1 MAVNRMIFSL
11 AICGCVVASSAQS
24 ASAGPLLDWLF
35 GYRNASTPAYP
46 VGQPVPIG
54 NPAVAGYLPPTAA
67 AAPGYA
73 ANYGNYYGAM
83 MPVVG
88 SNGYAY
94 PSTVPSG
101 LAAATA
107 PTIMSYV
114 PDYRTTN
121 YRAPV
126 TYYRPTLTTDPTTGA
141 QVIALAPCTS
151 YEYQTQRVPTFGYNR
166 LLGSFSTPP
175 ALPPTPAFPTYTLPP
190 GGIPLANSANL
201 NGGYSAAYG
210 NYSAPILPR
219 STLYSPYATPYVTAQ
234 PPISG
239 YPAAPSNAVGGTY
252 PTMPSGS
259 PSYASGGCNG
269 SLAVP
274 GLSAPPSSF
283 PQGSYSTPIPGYS
296 PPAVDPSRPVLP
308 SQDPNANVAPSLP
321 TTGTGAQLNR
331 PQIRSFAV
339 EPQNRFSGGD
349 DVRSRTNGFDASTGT
364 SGFSESQKEP
374 LSKSK
379 LPAPIPDPEDQPK
392 WNSGLLNERD
402 RTAAKPA
409 RSGSTPTVGPAYHEN
424 LARAGQSKPIHWAS
438 FETPVSSA
446 AKPISDSP
454 NQMELSAPIRQPKA
468 SAKGQS
474 GPAPHEPA
482 SRKSY
487 PTGGWQAT
495 K

>member
-11 AICGCVVASSAQS
+11 AMCGCIVASSATP

-35 GYRNASTPAYP
+35 GYRTAATPAYP

-54 NPAVAGYLPPTAA
+54 NPAIAGYMPPGSAP
-67 AAPGYA
+67 APGYA

-83 MPVVG
+83 MPVIG
-88 SNGYAY
+88 NNGYAY

-126 TYYRPTLTTDPTTGA
+126 TYYRPTLTTDPNTGA

-151 YEYQTQRVPTFGYNR
+151 YEYQTQRVPTFGYNG

-201 NGGYSAAYG
+201 NSGYSAAYG

-219 STLYSPYATPYVTAQ
+219 STLYSPYTAPYITAQ
-234 PPISG
+234 PPITS
-239 YPAAPSNAVGGTY
+239 YPASPSNGIGGTY
-252 PTMPSGS
+252 PTMPSGT
-259 PSYASGGCNG
+259 PAYGGGGCTG
-269 SLAVP
+269 SYAVP
-274 GLSAPPSSF
+274 GLSAPPSSL
-283 PQGSYSTPIPGYS
+283 PGGYS
-296 PPAVDPSRPVLP
+296 SPIQGYSAPTSDPSRPVLP

-339 EPQNRFSGGD
+339 EPQS
-349 DVRSRTNGFDASTGT
+349 RSVTDNDSRLRTNGFDASTGF
-364 SGFSESQKEP
+364 SGSTDSQKEP

-402 RTAAKPA
+402 RTASNPS
-409 RSGSTPTVGPAYHEN
+409 RSGSTQTVGPAYHEN

-438 FETPVSSA
+438 FESPVRSSGAAETTP
-446 AKPISDSP
+446 
-454 NQMELSAPIRQPKA
+454 QLELSAPIRQPK
-468 SAKGQS
+468 STTKEKGS
-474 GPAPHEPA
+474 LAPVEPA
-482 SRKSY
+482 ARKSY

-495 K
+495 R